1 MAKIVKKTKS
11 TPSKKAVVA
20 KKSPASKGKSVKNQK
35 VAAKPAAKK
44 PVKATPK
51 SKVAPK
57 AKAKVTPKSQAK
69 SKISAKAKPVAAKK
83 IAKTAPKS
91 VAKAKIVAPKAKAI
105 AKKVSK
111 PTPTPIKAKIAAK
124 PAVESKKAPVAGKK
138 IAPKLEIPKKEGK
151 AVKVAKE
158 VAVKSAEPARTTRPM
173 KDLPRKKV
181 PMRPAPTNEVSFD
194 MPAPKKN
201 QELLISKD
209 DKLKL
214 KRALLNKCI
223 EIQKNNVT
231 RSKKA
236 MEDAQ
241 DSANQE
247 KGNSEDQSDSFRE
260 NMQAT
265 RDMYARQ
272 VHEGVNTL
280 ALLNR
285 IVVQEHEWV
294 KFGSVIFTDY
304 QNYFI
309 SSGLG
314 EIKINELSF
323 ITVSTLSPLFQILAS
338 KKKGEQF
345 MFLDRMYR
353 VVDVF

>member
-1 MAKIVKKTKS
+1 MAKTVKKTK
-11 TPSKKAVVA
+11 PAPAKKAVTA
-20 KKSPASKGKSVKNQK
+20 KKSPATKGKTVKTKK

-44 PVKATPK
+44 TAKAIPK
-51 SKVAPK
+51 AKIAPK

-69 SKISAKAKPVAAKK
+69 SKISAKAKPAAAKKIVKPAPKPVSKSKATPKVKVAAKK
-83 IAKTAPKS
+83 TVSKPVIAKT
-91 VAKAKIVAPKAKAI
+91 
-105 AKKVSK
+105 KV
-111 PTPTPIKAKIAAK
+111 AAK
-124 PAVESKKAPVAGKK
+124 PAKAVIESKKTPVVVKTPVVKTVA
-138 IAPKLEIPKKEGK
+138 PKKEPK
-151 AVKVAKE
+151 AAKE
-158 VAVKSAEPARTTRPM
+158 VKTAEPARPTRPM
-173 KDLPRKKV
+173 KDLPRKKI
-181 PMRPAPTNEVSFD
+181 PMRPIPSNEVSFD

-241 DSANQE
+241 ESANQE

>member
-1 MAKIVKKTKS
+1 MAKTVKKTKAA
-11 TPSKKAVVA
+11 PAKKVVAA
-20 KKSPASKGKSVKNQK
+20 KKSPATKGKPVKTK

-44 PVKATPK
+44 SAKAIPK
-51 SKVAPK
+51 FKIALKAKTKVAPK
-57 AKAKVTPKSQAK
+57 VQSK
-69 SKISAKAKPVAAKK
+69 SKITSKAKPAPVKKTTKVASKP
-83 IAKTAPKS
+83 IAKT
-91 VAKAKIVAPKAKAI
+91 KIAPKAKVVVKSVP
-105 AKKVSK
+105 AKKVAEK
-111 PTPTPIKAKIAAK
+111 PIAKTKVSAK
-124 PAVESKKAPVAGKK
+124 PVVESKKAPVTAKATSVK
-138 IAPKLEIPKKEGK
+138 TEVPKKT
-151 AVKVAKE
+151 AKVVKE
-158 VAVKSAEPARTTRPM
+158 VAPKAADPTRLTRPM

-181 PMRPAPTNEVSFD
+181 PMRPVPINEVSFD

-231 RSKKA
+231 RSKLA

-285 IVVQEHEWV
+285 IIVQEHEWV

-314 EIKINELSF
+314 EIKMNDLSF

>member
-1 MAKIVKKTKS
+1 MAKTVKKTKS
-11 TPSKKAVVA
+11 APAKKAVAA
-20 KKSPASKGKSVKNQK
+20 KKSPATKGKTVKTKK

-44 PVKATPK
+44 AAKPAPK

-69 SKISAKAKPVAAKK
+69 SKISAKAKPAPAKK
-83 IAKTAPKS
+83 TVKPAPKP
-91 VAKAKIVAPKAKAI
+91 VAKSKIAPKAKVAD
-105 AKKVSK
+105 KKVVSK
-111 PTPTPIKAKIAAK
+111 PVVAKTKVAAK
-124 PAVESKKAPVAGKK
+124 PAKAVESKKAPLTGKVPVVK
-138 IAPKLEIPKKEGK
+138 GEVPKKEPK
-151 AVKVAKE
+151 AAKE
-158 VAVKSAEPARTTRPM
+158 AKPAEPARPTRPM
-173 KDLPRKKV
+173 KDLPRKKI
-181 PMRPAPTNEVSFD
+181 PMRPVPSNEVSFD

-201 QELLISKD
+201 QELLISKE

-241 DSANQE
+241 ESANQE

-285 IVVQEHEWV
+285 IVVQDHEWV

-314 EIKINELSF
+314 EIKINDMSF

-338 KKKGEQF
+338 KRKGEQF

>member
-1 MAKIVKKTKS
+1 
-11 TPSKKAVVA
+11 
-20 KKSPASKGKSVKNQK
+20 
-35 VAAKPAAKK
+35 
-44 PVKATPK
+44 
-51 SKVAPK
+51 
-57 AKAKVTPKSQAK
+57 
-69 SKISAKAKPVAAKK
+69 
-83 IAKTAPKS
+83 
-91 VAKAKIVAPKAKAI
+91 
-105 AKKVSK
+105 
-111 PTPTPIKAKIAAK
+111 
-124 PAVESKKAPVAGKK
+124 
-138 IAPKLEIPKKEGK
+138 
-151 AVKVAKE
+151 
-158 VAVKSAEPARTTRPM
+158 
-173 KDLPRKKV
+173 
-181 PMRPAPTNEVSFD
+181 MRPVPSNEVSFD

-201 QELLISKD
+201 QELLISKE

-231 RSKKA
+231 RAKKA

-247 KGNSEDQSDSFRE
+247 KGASEDLSDSFRE
-260 NMQAT
+260 TMQAT

-314 EIKINELSF
+314 EIKINDLSF

>member
-1 MAKIVKKTKS
+1 MAKTVKKTKS
-11 TPSKKAVVA
+11 APAKKAVAA
-20 KKSPASKGKSVKNQK
+20 KKSPATKGKTVKTKK
-35 VAAKPAAKK
+35 VAAKPVAKK
-44 PVKATPK
+44 TAKATPK

-57 AKAKVTPKSQAK
+57 AKPSAK
-69 SKISAKAKPVAAKK
+69 SPAKLKISAKAKPAAAKK
-83 IAKTAPKS
+83 SVKSAPKPAAKSKIAPKAKAAPKS
-91 VAKAKIVAPKAKAI
+91 VATKKAI
-105 AKKVSK
+105 SK
-111 PTPTPIKAKIAAK
+111 PVIAKTKVAVKPVVENKKTAKTPLVKPAAAK
-124 PAVESKKAPVAGKK
+124 TEV
-138 IAPKLEIPKKEGK
+138 PKKEP
-151 AVKVAKE
+151 KVAKE
-158 VAVKSAEPARTTRPM
+158 AVKKAPDPARPTRPM

-181 PMRPAPTNEVSFD
+181 PMRPVPSNEVSFD

-241 DSANQE
+241 ESANQE

-314 EIKINELSF
+314 EIKMNDLSF